1 MSVGFIPKTTD
12 DIWFPADKLTIIANQ
27 PFHGKMTGDMTA
39 QIIKFAAQNPDFNQA
54 RISEHA
60 RVPLGITKAAG
71 KLSTFYSVRPY
82 LNRIIDI
89 PANLPVF
96 WFEC

>member
-1 MSVGFIPKTTD
+1 VGFIPKTTD

-39 QIIKFAAQNPDFNQA
+39 QILRFAAKNPDFNQE

-60 RVPLGITKAAG
+60 RVPLGIMNASG
-71 KLSTFYSVRPY
+71 KTSVFYSVWPY
-82 LNRIIDI
+82 LNCIIDI
-89 PANLPVF
+89 PANFAVF
-96 WFEC
+96 WFDC